1 MFYYK
6 NYFKALYSADTEA
19 IKKWECSYLQ
29 ELHGIISASVHF
41 FYRAAL
47 TLLVF
52 QVYTFQ
58 IRNEPVYPQDKVE
71 NLNNFLDVLLEHQTN
86 FQKAINST
94 GCLEEVSQT
103 FMNHVR
109 IGKKVKNNFWSDN
122 KRFSRSCSIVT
133 SRFWI

>member
-1 MFYYK
+1 MQTLKPSRNGNAAIYR
-6 NYFKALYSADTEA
+6 NSTELFRQV
-19 IKKWECSYLQ
+19 CT
-29 ELHGIISASVHF
+29 F

-122 KRFSRSCSIVT
+122 KLFSRSCSIVT